1 MQSTFAVDEST
12 TAVKRRRKSGDSWQP
27 APPSRIAGSYQRTKA
42 PSACLVCRTR
52 KTKCDN
58 IRPVCG
64 FCQRTGGDCHYSES
78 ERSRFDPASLAIL
91 QQLDDLKN
99 IVQGHTLL
107 LQQQQQEANAQ
118 RSPSQT
124 SGRSSVGTGL
134 GAITGAFLPGNNGTA
149 TTGNYYDAPLNA
161 LNINTSYDAIS
172 PTSLDKPVLSH
183 SSSLRFDHGRV
194 HRNSDGAQNPHTH
207 DARRAF
213 DRYAAKVQTDTDMPI
228 GTESMM
234 NASADMGIESM
245 LRWPLFKR
253 KLDALKIPS
262 YVSVVSLME
271 TPVSGIDTDTVDGMP
286 LKQLNPFEQPDFVDR
301 GRIMELVDNFLVNNN
316 LKNPILGPA
325 GLRADAEI
333 FAASPL
339 AWTGRN
345 CLMYLVMAIST
356 LSIPFTE
363 TSTGRRVKVD
373 RADRAFSVAEAYFHE
388 AQQRMGCLM
397 CADSLLAARCGFL
410 TGAYLMHTLRILPA
424 WKAFVQAG
432 SNCVSY
438 FIAQSRVDT
447 VPDPRNAGNDND
459 GTHLS
464 KRRDDAPSTSTERA
478 LEDALYWSVLKS
490 EVELRLELGLPGS
503 GINAIRYPH
512 VFPCVPDMEI
522 DGHAVSVDNEGF
534 LVTNQPEVDRSHL
547 TFGWFFF
554 LAEITLKRLM
564 YRIINTRYQ
573 LGLGHEDERSRQH
586 TEGNGHRTDDT
597 TIRID
602 PTVLDTAEFDLQL
615 EQWMQLLPPAM
626 QFPASWTEPPTD
638 ILPWVLRGH
647 GIDAVELLRF
657 PAFAAVMRLESPL
670 SPLNTPTSASLDS
683 YTETM
688 RRNLTRLVR
697 EYLQNA
703 VNRIEA
709 NANGVFHRHQGTW
722 LAIRSCTRSALALLG
737 TRLAMQE
744 QRDLAVLQGFAV
756 GGVSGGSPVDTVL
769 MDSLLPPRWKDAV
782 QLVRDMLH
790 AWKPEGRDVDHLT
803 TVLEG
808 LLSLCDDIE

>member
-1 MQSTFAVDEST
+1 MQSSFSVDEAAAS
-12 TAVKRRRKSGDSWQP
+12 AKRRRKSGDSWQP

-58 IRPVCG
+58 VRPVCG

-107 LQQQQQEANAQ
+107 LQQQQEANAH

-124 SGRSSVGTGL
+124 SPQSSVGTGL
-134 GAITGAFLPGNNGTA
+134 GGLAGGFLPANANSASA
-149 TTGNYYDAPLNA
+149 TTGSYYDTPLNT
-161 LNINTSYDAIS
+161 LNTLNASAYDPIS
-172 PTSLDKPVLSH
+172 PTALEKPGATH
-183 SSSLRFDHGRV
+183 GFDQHGRI
-194 HRNSDGAQNPHTH
+194 HRNSDGGQNPQTH

-228 GTESMM
+228 GTEAMM
-234 NASADMGIESM
+234 NAAADMGIESM

-253 KLDALKIPS
+253 KLDALKVS
-262 YVSVVSLME
+262 SFVSVVSLME
-271 TPVSGIDTDTVDGMP
+271 TPVPGTDTDTVDGMP
-286 LKQLNPFEQPDFVDR
+286 LKQMEPFDEPGFVDR
-301 GRIMELVDNFLVNNN
+301 ARIMDLVDNFLVNNN

-339 AWTGRN
+339 ATTGRN
-345 CLMYLVMAIST
+345 CLMYLILAIST

-363 TSTGRRVKVD
+363 TSTGRRVKVA
-373 RADRAFSVAEAYFHE
+373 RSEHAFAVAEAYFHE

-410 TGAYLMHTLRILPA
+410 TGVYLMHTLRILPA
-424 WKAFVQAG
+424 WKAFIQAG
-432 SNCVSY
+432 SSCVSY
-438 FIAQSRVDT
+438 FIAQNRVDT
-447 VPDPRNAGNDND
+447 VPDPRNAGSD
-459 GTHLS
+459 GS
-464 KRRDDAPSTSTERA
+464 GPSSRRADAPSTSTERA

-522 DGHAVSVDNEGF
+522 DGHAVSVDSEGF

-564 YRIINTRYQ
+564 YRIINSRYQ
-573 LGLGHEDERSRQH
+573 LGLGHDDERPREHSGR
-586 TEGNGHRTDDT
+586 NGHSTDDAN
-597 TIRID
+597 IQID
-602 PTVLDTAEFDLQL
+602 PTVLDTAEYDLQL

-626 QFPASWTEPPTD
+626 QFPVSWTEPPTD

-657 PAFAAVMRLESPL
+657 PAFAAVMRIESPL
-670 SPLNTPTSASLDS
+670 SPLNTPASSASTDA
-683 YTETM
+683 YTENM
-688 RRNLTRLVR
+688 RQNLTRLVR

-756 GGVSGGSPVDTVL
+756 GGTVPGGSPVDTVL
-769 MDSLLPPRWKDAV
+769 MDSLLPPQWKDAV

-790 AWKPEGRDVDHLT
+790 AWEPEGRDVAHLA

-808 LLSLCDDIE
+808 LFSLCDDIE

>member
-1 MQSTFAVDEST
+1 MQSTFSVDE
-12 TAVKRRRKSGDSWQP
+12 TASSAKRRRKSGDSWQP

-58 IRPVCG
+58 VRPVCG
-64 FCQRTGGDCHYSES
+64 FCQRTGGDCHYNES

-107 LQQQQQEANAQ
+107 LQQQQEANARQ
-118 RSPSQT
+118 SSSHTSPQ
-124 SGRSSVGTGL
+124 SSIGTGIGGL
-134 GAITGAFLPGNNGTA
+134 PGGFLPVHNGSA
-149 TTGNYYDAPLNA
+149 VTGNYYDGPLNT
-161 LNINTSYDAIS
+161 LNAAYDPIS
-172 PTSLDKPVLSH
+172 PSTLDKPGPSH
-183 SSSLRFDHGRV
+183 GFDGRI
-194 HRNSDGAQNPHTH
+194 HRNSDGGQNPHTH

-228 GTESMM
+228 GTEAMM
-234 NASADMGIESM
+234 FASADMGIESM

-253 KLDALKIPS
+253 KLDALKIS
-262 YVSVVSLME
+262 SFVSVVSLME
-271 TPVSGIDTDTVDGMP
+271 TPVAGTDADTVDGMP
-286 LKQLNPFEQPDFVDR
+286 IKQLEPVDEPGFVDR
-301 GRIMELVDNFLVNNN
+301 GKIMELVDNFLVNNN
-316 LKNPILGPA
+316 LKNPIVGPA

-345 CLMYLVMAIST
+345 CLMYLIMAIST

-373 RADRAFSVAEAYFHE
+373 RSEPAFAVAEAYFHE

-410 TGAYLMHTLRILPA
+410 MGVYLMHTLRILPA
-424 WKAFVQAG
+424 WKAFIQAG
-432 SNCVSY
+432 SSCVSY
-438 FIAQSRVDT
+438 FIAQNRVDT
-447 VPDPRNAGNDND
+447 VPDPRNAGGMD
-459 GTHLS
+459 GGHPS
-464 KRRDDAPSTSTERA
+464 NRRDDAPSTSTERA

-522 DGHAVSVDNEGF
+522 DGHAVSVDSEGF

-564 YRIINTRYQ
+564 YRILNSRYQ
-573 LGLGHEDERSRQH
+573 LGLGHDEERSREH
-586 TEGNGHRTDDT
+586 TERNGHGADDAS
-597 TIRID
+597 IRID

-657 PAFAAVMRLESPL
+657 PAFAAVMRIESPL
-670 SPLNTPTSASLDS
+670 SPLNTPASASLDA
-683 YTETM
+683 YTENM
-688 RRNLTRLVR
+688 RQNLTRLVR

-756 GGVSGGSPVDTVL
+756 GGRVPGGSPVDTVL
-769 MDSLLPPRWKDAV
+769 MDSLLPLRWKDAV

-790 AWKPEGRDVDHLT
+790 AWEPEGRDVAHLA